1 MLVACQ
7 LAGLSALEAYY
18 AGVDAH
24 AQLIDHLDRAPA
36 RATRDSH
43 PVLFELE
50 AKGRRLAFV
59 SAPRGGGSDLRR
71 PLHDDK
77 ACAFQMLH
85 KPLGDDLGHEFV
97 GVVDALT
104 TLIAECEGERRGK
117 VGQVCGR
124 EPVGVGHRQTKSRS
138 VDGAGN
144 IRTATVFV
152 AMLLALPVRADS
164 TDISARRLL
173 SNWKSQ
179 DPMMS
184 GVAEVIAAAFQAVF
198 LGAVPLPERKSIAH
212 RPA

>member
-117 VGQVCGR
+117 VGQVCVR
-124 EPVGVGHRQTKSRS
+124 ELVGVGHR
-138 VDGAGN
+138 
-144 IRTATVFV
+144 RTIVEERERTCGPQLF
-152 AMLLALPVRADS
+152 LS
-164 TDISARRLL
+164 QCCLL
-173 SNWKSQ
+173 SRFGRI
-179 DPMMS
+179 PR
-184 GVAEVIAAAFQAVF
+184 GCFRI
-198 LGAVPLPERKSIAH
+198 G
-212 RPA
+212 